1 MPISRVAQAKTGFH
15 SVTSPFLR
23 HFSATVFGR
32 SNTHTSGAPPQLSR
46 CCARLRTRL
55 STVSSFT
62 TETRIQREYF
72 RREAKKRMR
81 RAVPSINSDVH
92 LSEVVLAEFSR
103 QTLKTNQGLDL
114 LRPQGGH
121 QRVKCALAP
130 RVARSPNSPQDFHGR
145 QVGLLLQDL
154 DDGFPEILDDARP
167 ANPPLYA
174 LGGIIDMDDRIFF
187 RDTLDGAQRNSRQTG
202 HLDLRVASL
211 QQDFNFVSLQH
222 P

>member
-46 CCARLRTRL
+46 CCARLRTRV

-81 RAVPSINSDVH
+81 RAVPSINSRQRSGDRGEPGAEPGH
-92 LSEVVLAEFSR
+92 RGGALLALPGAGE
-103 QTLKTNQGLDL
+103 
-114 LRPQGGH
+114 GGGGELGGF
-121 QRVKCALAP
+121 RE
-130 RVARSPNSPQDFHGR
+130 GI
-145 QVGLLLQDL
+145 LLQ
-154 DDGFPEILDDARP
+154 GT
-167 ANPPLYA
+167 PLPGP
-174 LGGIIDMDDRIFF
+174 GGS
-187 RDTLDGAQRNSRQTG
+187 GAATRG
-202 HLDLRVASL
+202 VASGGE
-211 QQDFNFVSLQH
+211 
-222 P
+222 

>member
-81 RAVPSINSDVH
+81 RAVPSINSTSTCPKSCW
-92 LSEVVLAEFSR
+92 LNSPGRPSKR
-103 QTLKTNQGLDL
+103 TRGLTSCG
-114 LRPQGGH
+114 RKEAT
-121 QRVKCALAP
+121 RAVKCALAP

-167 ANPPLYA
+167 ANPPLSA

-211 QQDFNFVSLQH
+211 QQDFDLVSLQH